1 MARDQFLE
9 NVRAAADYLS
19 PAFYVN
25 GIRLNPEHLS
35 DILRERLFWLT
46 PATVEG
52 FDPDDFG
59 ELSDEA
65 RERLARSVRAFRA
78 IAEQASAEKSP
89 SEDQV
94 REASAHFIA
103 ILSTLERHLE
113 GFNLYHALKRQAF
126 PEIVRDFVIKTGDD
140 STGDP
145 AVWVWV
151 ILADR
156 AAGSLAFEVLQEMRN
171 GVKAVLRRLKID
183 RYPYIRFRTESEQRE
198 LEMEA
203 MSAR

>member
-1 MARDQFLE
+1 MDKEQFLE

-19 PAFYVN
+19 PAFHVN

-35 DILRERLFWLT
+35 ELLRERLFWLT
-46 PATVEG
+46 PAAVEE

-65 RERLARSVRAFRA
+65 RERLARDVEAFRA

-89 SEDQV
+89 SKDQV
-94 REASAHFIA
+94 REASAHFIS
-103 ILSTLERHLE
+103 ILSTLQRHLE
-113 GFNLYHALKRQAF
+113 GFNLYHALKQRAF
-126 PEIVRDFVIKTGDD
+126 PEIVRDFAIKIGDD

-151 ILADR
+151 ILAEPVEGPR
-156 AAGSLAFEVLQEMRN
+156 IVEILREMQT
-171 GVKAVLRRLKID
+171 GVDAVLRRLKID
-183 RYPYIRFRTESEQRE
+183 RYPYIRFRTEAEQRE
-198 LEMEA
+198 LEMEE

>member
-1 MARDQFLE
+1 MAREQFLE

-19 PAFYVN
+19 PAYYAN

-35 DILRERLFWLT
+35 DILREESFWLT
-46 PATVEG
+46 PAAVEE

-59 ELSDEA
+59 ELSEEA
-65 RERLARSVRAFRA
+65 REQLARDIQAFRA
-78 IAEQASAEKSP
+78 IAEQASAGKSP
-89 SEDQV
+89 SKDQV
-94 REASAHFIA
+94 REASARFIS

-113 GFNLYHALKRQAF
+113 GFDLYHALKRQAF
-126 PEIVRDFVIKTGDD
+126 PEIVRDFAIKIGDD

-156 AAGSLAFEVLQEMRN
+156 AAGSLAFEILQEMRT
-171 GVKAVLRRLKID
+171 GVNAVMRRLKID